1 MVSSEL
7 WLQVLSWTKAL
18 FDAVKSGEDVFA
30 SYQKHRQEKDTIEE
44 SRRVSKTFSTYTEN
58 EVKSILARLEGCRDR
73 YIKHGGGK
81 DRSNCLCSILNEGQR
96 RKRRATA
103 ADRRLGQYLSPV
115 ELWCE
120 ELRIENLPPVLQ
132 FKLGQY
138 SGHDYPRRT
147 IILHKNVAQ
156 FSRISKPD

>member
-81 DRSNCLCSILNEGQR
+81 DRSNCLCSILNEVKEGNGGQ
-96 RKRRATA
+96 
-103 ADRRLGQYLSPV
+103 LP
-115 ELWCE
+115 
-120 ELRIENLPPVLQ
+120 RIDDWDNIYRQLNCGA
-132 FKLGQY
+132 K
-138 SGHDYPRRT
+138 S
-147 IILHKNVAQ
+147 
-156 FSRISKPD
+156 